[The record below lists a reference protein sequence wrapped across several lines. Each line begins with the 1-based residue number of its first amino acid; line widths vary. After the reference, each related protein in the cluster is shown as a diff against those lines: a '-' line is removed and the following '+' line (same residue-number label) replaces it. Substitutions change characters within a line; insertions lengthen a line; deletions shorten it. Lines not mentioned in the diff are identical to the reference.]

1 MNSELPIQLY
11 KANGELQLQITRLL
25 QESSHQW
32 LEAMQQL
39 SAGSMLE
46 TTSRT
51 QNLQQAADWQALATL
66 PSEVFWRHYQDRIG
80 DAQAAGQAAAKSQT
94 AFAEGLRQSLTTWQ
108 ESVSEAF
115 GASGDTA
122 SFVQI
127 CQQWTQPWTSLD
139 TALQRKA
146 KK

>member
-11 KANGELQLQITRLL
+11 KANAELQLQITRLL
-25 QESSHQW
+25 QESGHHW

-46 TTSRT
+46 TTSRI

-66 PSEVFWRHYQDRIG
+66 PTEVFWRLCQGRMG
-80 DAQAAGQAAAKSQT
+80 DTQAVGQAAAKSQA
-94 AFAEGLRQSLTTWQ
+94 AFADGLRQSLSVWQ
-108 ESVSEAF
+108 ASVSEAF

-122 SFVQI
+122 SFSQL
-127 CQQWTQPWTSLD
+127 CQQWAQPWTAPS
-139 TALQRKA
+139 TAPQGKA

>member
-1 MNSELPIQLY
+1 MNNELPIQLY
-11 KANGELQLQITRLL
+11 KANAELQLQITRLL
-25 QESSHQW
+25 QESGHHW

-46 TTSRT
+46 TTSRI

-66 PSEVFWRHYQDRIG
+66 PSEVFWRLCQGRMG
-80 DAQAAGQAAAKSQT
+80 DTQAVGQAAAKSQA
-94 AFAEGLRQSLTTWQ
+94 AFADGLRQSLSVWQ
-108 ESVSEAF
+108 ASVSEAF

-122 SFVQI
+122 SFAQL
-127 CQQWTQPWTSLD
+127 CQQWAQPWTAPS
-139 TALQRKA
+139 TAPQGKA

>member
-11 KANGELQLQITRLL
+11 KANAELQLQITRLL
-25 QESSHQW
+25 QESGHHW

-46 TTSRT
+46 TTSRI

-66 PSEVFWRHYQDRIG
+66 PSEVFWRLCQGRMG
-80 DAQAAGQAAAKSQT
+80 DTQAVGQAAAKSQA
-94 AFAEGLRQSLTTWQ
+94 AFADGLRQSLSVWQ
-108 ESVSEAF
+108 ASVSEAF

-122 SFVQI
+122 SFAQL
-127 CQQWTQPWTSLD
+127 CQQWAQPWTAPS
-139 TALQRKA
+139 TAPQGKA